1 MDIVNRGATSV
12 IAPKLLS
19 IYRGAISKT
28 VTNYGFN
35 LLFWTGRRR
44 VKRSKN
50 RQIKDHI
57 WPKRMNRH
65 FSELDRVPNC
75 PSNIP
80 VTVEI
85 NDPSRSPSCGLR
97 RWNSI
102 SWDRGHHHLQYV
114 SRSNLNKTTWWS
126 SRIKYPQ
133 MRLQFLQNQSQWDV
147 QVYINFHCLI

>member
-44 VKRSKN
+44 EIKEIKE
-50 RQIKDHI
+50 QAKDHI

-102 SWDRGHHHLQYV
+102 YIWR
-114 SRSNLNKTTWWS
+114 SRASSSICSTSHVVISIKRLDEAEGLGILKWGYSFCRTNLNET
-126 SRIKYPQ
+126 SR
-133 MRLQFLQNQSQWDV
+133 
-147 QVYINFHCLI
+147 YI